1 MFNEYEVFK
10 LIHLRQEDVEM
21 KSQNAW
27 KMIDFQRETLLKKLV
42 NKFTSKRQLTT
53 VKTTCDCV
61 CG

>member
-27 KMIDFQRETLLKKLV
+27 KRETLLKKLV